1 MLSENDQRI
10 AQAFQRRLA
19 TAIPLYDLRVFGS
32 RARGDATPESD
43 LDIFVGVES
52 LTPEIRRR
60 ISEIAW
66 AVGFEMDQVISTF
79 VATRQ
84 QVEEG
89 MLAASP
95 LVQAIQREGVRP

>member
-19 TAIPLYDLRVFGS
+19 
-32 RARGDATPESD
+32 PESD
-43 LDIFVGVES
+43 LDIFVEVES

-60 ISEIAW
+60 FSEIAW
-66 AVGFEMDQVISTF
+66 AVGFEMDQVIPTF

-89 MLAASP
+89 MFAASP
-95 LVQAIQREGVRP
+95 LVQTIQREGPRL